1 MRSTIRGN
9 RFRSEASNRKERVR
23 TVIDQN
29 MISRMYDCQ
38 VVDSHGEKIGSVKQV
53 WLDGRTGTPAWVSV
67 HTGLF
72 GMKETFVPLQR
83 AELHDDKVQVPVAK
97 EQVKDA
103 PHIETTGDRMSES
116 DEAALYRY
124 YGFGGQ
130 AGPPPGEQ
138 MRGQPGP
145 GRGQRTGQLQDR
157 AGQHPGDRQDAA
169 GQSMT
174 RSEERLK
181 VGTEQVETGKV
192 RLVKH
197 VVTEEQQIS
206 VPVSHEE
213 ARVRRE
219 PITDAA
225 PGETRI
231 GEGEQEIS
239 LHAERAVVNK
249 ETVPVE
255 RVRLEK
261 ETVTD
266 EETVSGKVRKEQIEI
281 DDPSGRMTG
290 EDRVRRPGEAPR

>member
-1 MRSTIRGN
+1 M
-9 RFRSEASNRKERVR
+9 
-23 TVIDQN
+23 IDQK
-29 MISRMYDCQ
+29 MINRMYDCQ

-53 WLDGRTGTPAWVSV
+53 WLDGRTGEPAWVSV

-72 GMKETFVPLQR
+72 GLKETFVPLQT
-83 AELHDDKVQVPVAK
+83 AELHDDQVQVPVAK

-103 PHIETTGDRMSES
+103 PRIETNGDRMSES
-116 DEAALYRY
+116 DEAALYQY
-124 YGFGGQ
+124 YGFGQQG
-130 AGPPPGEQ
+130 GPPPGEQ
-138 MRGQPGP
+138 MRGQ
-145 GRGQRTGQLQDR
+145 RSGQLQDR
-157 AGQHPGDRQDAA
+157 QGRRDAA
-169 GQSMT
+169 GDSMT

-213 ARVRRE
+213 VRIERE
-219 PITDAA
+219 PITDAR
-225 PGETRI
+225 PGKAKI

-255 RVRLEK
+255 RVRLGK
-261 ETVTD
+261 ETVIG
-266 EETVSGKVRKEQIEI
+266 EETVSGTVRKEQIEI
-281 DDPSGRMTG
+281 DDQSRQ
-290 EDRVRRPGEAPR
+290 DRVRRPGEAPR

>member
-1 MRSTIRGN
+1 M
-9 RFRSEASNRKERVR
+9 
-23 TVIDQN
+23 IDQN
-29 MISRMYDCQ
+29 MINRMYDCQ

-103 PHIETTGDRMSES
+103 PRIETTGDRMSES

-145 GRGQRTGQLQDR
+145 GQLQDR
-157 AGQHPGDRQDAA
+157 AGPVDRQDAA

-225 PGETRI
+225 PGKAKI
-231 GEGEQEIS
+231 GEGEQEVS

-255 RVRLEK
+255 RVRLDK

-266 EETVSGKVRKEQIEI
+266 EETVSGEVRKEQIEI

-290 EDRVRRPGEAPR
+290 EDRVRRPGEAPK

>member
-1 MRSTIRGN
+1 M
-9 RFRSEASNRKERVR
+9 R

-29 MISRMYDCQ
+29 MINRMYDCQ

-72 GMKETFVPLQR
+72 GLKETFVPLQT

-97 EQVKDA
+97 DQVKDA
-103 PHIETTGDRMSES
+103 PRIETTGDRMSEA
-116 DEAALYRY
+116 DEAALYQY
-124 YGFGGQ
+124 YGFGQQ

-138 MRGQPGP
+138 MRGQQRPDQ
-145 GRGQRTGQLQDR
+145 GQRSGQLQDR
-157 AGQHPGDRQDAA
+157 AGQHRSDRGGQDRA
-169 GQSMT
+169 GESMT

-213 ARVRRE
+213 VRIERE
-219 PITDAA
+219 PITDAK
-225 PGETRI
+225 PGKAKI
-231 GEGEQEIS
+231 GEGEEEIT
-239 LHAERAVVNK
+239 LHAERAVVDK
-249 ETVPVE
+249 EAVAVE
-255 RVRLEK
+255 RVRLGK

-266 EETVSGKVRKEQIEI
+266 EETVSGTVRKEQIEI
-281 DDPSGRMTG
+281 DDQSAK
-290 EDRVRRPGEAPR
+290 DRVRRPGEAPR